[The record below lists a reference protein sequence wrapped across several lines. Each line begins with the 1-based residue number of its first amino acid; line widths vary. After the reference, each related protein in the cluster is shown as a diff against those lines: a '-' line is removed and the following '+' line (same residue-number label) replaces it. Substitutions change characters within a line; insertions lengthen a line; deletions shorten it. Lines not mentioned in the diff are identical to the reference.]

1 MRTVTRRDEDPRR
14 EQARDLPAE
23 AAALIDAAA
32 MAHRS
37 LLALIT
43 SLAAGTGDGGAILE
57 LVAAGA
63 RLGENSASLRDI
75 AAALEDAAVGQFA
88 LTQAHA
94 AGVAEGITIA
104 TARTRVP
111 RQGKGRHASAG
122 WRAGPIMTVV
132 KVTVPAAAA
141 GAWGALKLAAS
152 HGRAHVALTAHT
164 ARIAAMTTGGTGV
177 AAVLTVAAVHTM
189 SPVAAHPGRYAGPS
203 PSAPAASAWSASRM
217 SSSPPATP
225 VAHGRAD
232 ANRAGPAGIVP
243 LAPWSPP
250 PSSAPPAVAPTPT
263 PSAGQ
268 LALSS
273 VTADLSSGQQVTITL
288 YALGGDVTWHAWCGG
303 QDVTLSAGSGTA
315 APGVPS
321 LLVFSAAP
329 AQDGA
334 VVARCHVWPGGY
346 SVSVLL
352 PIPPSPSPSA
362 SPSPAPAITD
372 TPTPDP
378 SSS

>member
-1 MRTVTRRDEDPRR
+1 MRSVARQGEDPHP
-14 EQARDLPAE
+14 ERDLPAE
-23 AAALIDAAA
+23 VAGLIGAAAVLHARI
-32 MAHRS
+32 
-37 LLALIT
+37 LALVT
-43 SLAAGTGDGGAILE
+43 TMAAGTTDGDVILE
-57 LVAAGA
+57 LAGAGA
-63 RLGENSASLRDI
+63 RLGENSAGLREVASALAD
-75 AAALEDAAVGQFA
+75 AAAAQFCVA
-88 LTQAHA
+88 QAHA
-94 AGVAEGITIA
+94 SGLA
-104 TARTRVP
+104 TGAALAAVPDAPGRHRKGRVP
-111 RQGKGRHASAG
+111 HPRIPGERPLML
-122 WRAGPIMTVV
+122 RVV
-132 KVTVPAAAA
+132 RVLIPAAA

-217 SSSPPATP
+217 SSSPPAAP
-225 VAHGRAD
+225 VAHGGVD

>member
-1 MRTVTRRDEDPRR
+1 MREATGPLPAVSGLGQVIAVSERVIAELRATQELLRRDLAVRGPLDDLA
-14 EQARDLPAE
+14 QAEFRLAEME
-23 AAALIDAAA
+23 AAYRRGIEGA
-32 MAHRS
+32 MFRAVDPVLS
-37 LLALIT
+37 VPY
-43 SLAAGTGDGGAILE
+43 LAAVPDAP
-57 LVAAGA
+57 VA
-63 RLGENSASLRDI
+63 RHRHR
-75 AAALEDAAVGQFA
+75 Q
-88 LTQAHA
+88 
-94 AGVAEGITIA
+94 
-104 TARTRVP
+104 RRVP
-111 RQGKGRHASAG
+111 RPRIPGEH
-122 WRAGPIMTVV
+122 PIMRLVP
-132 KVTVPAAAA
+132 KVLIPAAA

-217 SSSPPATP
+217 SSSPPAAP
-225 VAHGRAD
+225 VAHGGVD